1 MENGRSSR
9 SQPAIAAASRSTLL
23 CLKML
28 STVIAASPAFSS
40 PWMIGLGGISVH
52 LFRIVGNVNAL
63 GRSVPKSGSPS
74 RYEVRPFGAN
84 EAARSALGHHRT
96 FCSVQ
101 WMSALP
107 PKADVVGHGRDV
119 RSVPKQTF
127 CTAVKNVVIRSPRRR
142 GQVLPAEW

>member
-40 PWMIGLGGISVH
+40 PWMIGLGGISGH

-63 GRSVPKSGSPS
+63 GRSVPKSGSAS

-84 EAARSALGHHRT
+84 EAARSALGQNPTYAHVRA
-96 FCSVQ
+96 
-101 WMSALP
+101 MSGLTP
-107 PKADVVGHGRDV
+107 ITDIV
-119 RSVPKQTF
+119 
-127 CTAVKNVVIRSPRRR
+127 
-142 GQVLPAEW
+142 